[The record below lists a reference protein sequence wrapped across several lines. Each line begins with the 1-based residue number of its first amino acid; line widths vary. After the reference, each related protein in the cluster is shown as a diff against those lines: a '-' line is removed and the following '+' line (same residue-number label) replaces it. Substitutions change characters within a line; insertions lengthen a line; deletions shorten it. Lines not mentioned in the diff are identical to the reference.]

1 MDSIDELFD
10 ATQYRLK
17 VNGLAEDLEIRFL
30 QFNEDENNPL
40 LEEYD
45 KKAQLKFTAEIMDQ
59 DKFIKKNDVQRVSN
73 PTFFVRNGVP
83 TSDGLLSNEIFGIT
97 AEERQGIYAYIDLNG
112 TYIDPSVY
120 KAMIKAVP
128 KIKNVVHGLGT
139 FSINSKGELIE
150 DPNGKSGIDWLKAN
164 IDKIKFRKNDSM
176 SRNLKIDYIKKNLN
190 RAFIKKWIVIP
201 AYYRDVVSSGS
212 GNIGV
217 GFINKM
223 YSNLISLSNQSMED
237 DYYGVLINNKLYYLK
252 KDEVEVYKNDSYNL
266 KYTSKIAVL
275 TYHYTYDSNSVED
288 RKGCPSIICLS
299 DK

>member
-1 MDSIDELFD
+1 MDSIDELFN
-10 ATQYRLK
+10 ASEYRLK
-17 VNGLAEDLEIRFL
+17 VSELKEDLEIKFL

-45 KKAQLKFTAEIMDQ
+45 KKAELKFTAEIMDQ
-59 DKFIKKNDVQRVSN
+59 DKFIKKNDVQKVSN

-120 KAMIKAVP
+120 KAMIKVEP
-128 KIKNVVHGLGT
+128 KIKNIVHGLGT
-139 FSINSKGELIE
+139 YSINSKGEIVE
-150 DPNGKSGIDWLKAN
+150 DPNGKNGIDWLKAN
-164 IDKIKFRKNDSM
+164 IDKIKFKKNDSM

-190 RAFIKKWIVIP
+190 RAFIRKWIVIP
-201 AYYRDVVSSGS
+201 AYYRDVVSSGN

-223 YSNLISLSNQSMED
+223 YSNLISLSNLLFQ
-237 DYYGVLINNKLYYLK
+237 
-252 KDEVEVYKNDSYNL
+252 
-266 KYTSKIAVL
+266 
-275 TYHYTYDSNSVED
+275 H
-288 RKGCPSIICLS
+288 
-299 DK
+299 

>member
-17 VNGLAEDLEIRFL
+17 VDGLAEDLEIRFL

-120 KAMIKAVP
+120 KAMIKVDP

-139 FSINSKGELIE
+139 FSINSKGE
-150 DPNGKSGIDWLKAN
+150 
-164 IDKIKFRKNDSM
+164 
-176 SRNLKIDYIKKNLN
+176 
-190 RAFIKKWIVIP
+190 
-201 AYYRDVVSSGS
+201 
-212 GNIGV
+212 
-217 GFINKM
+217 
-223 YSNLISLSNQSMED
+223 
-237 DYYGVLINNKLYYLK
+237 
-252 KDEVEVYKNDSYNL
+252 
-266 KYTSKIAVL
+266 
-275 TYHYTYDSNSVED
+275 
-288 RKGCPSIICLS
+288 
-299 DK
+299 